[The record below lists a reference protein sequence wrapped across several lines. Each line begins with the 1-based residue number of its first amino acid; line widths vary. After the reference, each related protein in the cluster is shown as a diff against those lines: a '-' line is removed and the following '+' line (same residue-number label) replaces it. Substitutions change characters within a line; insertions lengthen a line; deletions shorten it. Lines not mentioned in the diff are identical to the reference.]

1 MSAMRTRPAAVA
13 SALTPPPPSS
23 DLKPQNVLIDAEG
36 RGKLCDFGLAK
47 TRNTTASAVSTAGGT
62 FSYMAPEVPHTARR
76 ARALDLTP
84 RARSCRRRFAAAS

>member
-1 MSAMRTRPAAVA
+1 MRTRTAAVS
-13 SALTPPPPSS
+13 SALTTPPPS

-76 ARALDLTP
+76 ARALTLTP
-84 RARSCRRRFAAAS
+84 RPLPCRRRFAAAS